1 MRCNR
6 QSPCSACLRRGKPA
20 ECIYTSSEQER
31 KDAIDYRPHA
41 GGQQARQRVARLE
54 KLVTQMRDQMRVVE
68 QTSGSVSGDTAPLNE
83 YAEDPVLPDTPGDGN
98 VGDSVG
104 KLSLTDDQTVYHG
117 STHWGTILEEIQ
129 SLKDELS
136 DDYSDAG
143 MSQESTP
150 FDPGSMVGS
159 SPTRISLLSSSP
171 SLPKEEILAMIPPR
185 KIVDRHVSNFFNAFD
200 FASSILHRD
209 RFLVEYSNFWQN
221 PSAVPVMWIGLLCS
235 IMSIS
240 AFLQL
245 QEVGAPNSYASETQ
259 ETLEAYRTLTIHCL
273 VAGDY
278 LRPTRYTIETLTLHF
293 AVDQNTNLD
302 PNIGNWILIGV
313 VVRIALRMGF
323 HRDPSHWPSIRPLEA
338 EFRRR
343 LWITLYHMD
352 FFTSTQVGLPRIIKD
367 SQCDTRAPANLFD
380 NDLSFEHDVMPPE
393 RPLTDATPFSH
404 IIQRHAIIKIA
415 AEIYDATEAG
425 PPSSATIAALGV
437 KLEKAID
444 SIPERSKY
452 RPLEISVADSP
463 VTILHRMFID
473 ILTHKATYLLHRRSF
488 TKSFVGEGNTNS
500 SGLCI
505 NAALAILEHQRRMN
519 EESQPG
525 GIMSGI
531 RWKISSSLNHE
542 FLQATMMLC
551 FALNRFHERHTDP
564 TDSYDLPRRDEI
576 IDALTIAKSLWEK
589 QANLSAEA
597 RKAGIAVNAVL
608 KQNSNI
614 LSPPSLPALVGLV
627 DPLRDHSTLIGQSTG
642 LCDQM
647 PGVALQNHLVS
658 FDFGQNMIMDPTF
671 STLDSDMGAYGSL
684 WDDFLSEPMDGN
696 QPGIC

>member
-6 QSPCSACLRRGKPA
+6 ESPCGACLRRGKPA
-20 ECIYTSSEQER
+20 ECTYTSSEQER
-31 KDAIDYRPHA
+31 KDAVDYRPHA
-41 GGQQARQRVARLE
+41 GGKQARQKVARLE

-68 QTSGSVSGDTAPLNE
+68 QTSGSVSDIAPLNE
-83 YAEDPVLPDTPGDGN
+83 YAEDPVLPDALGDGN

-104 KLSLTDDQTVYHG
+104 KLSLTDDHTVYHG

-136 DDYSDAG
+136 DDYSDTG
-143 MSQESTP
+143 MSRESTP
-150 FDPGSMVGS
+150 FDAGSMAGS

-171 SLPKEEILAMIPPR
+171 SLPKEQILTMIPPR
-185 KIVDRHVSNFFNAFD
+185 KVVDRHVSNFFNAFD

-209 RFLVEYSNFWQN
+209 RFLLEYSNFWQN

-245 QEVGAPNSYASETQ
+245 QDVAAPNSYTSEIQ
-259 ETLEAYRTLTIHCL
+259 ETLEAYRILTIHCL

-313 VVRIALRMGF
+313 VVRIALRMGL

-380 NDLSFEHDVMPPE
+380 DDLSFEHDIMPPE

-425 PPSSATIAALGV
+425 PPSSAIIAALAV

-444 SIPERSKY
+444 SIPESSKY

-473 ILTHKATYLLHRRSF
+473 ILTHKAMYLLHRRSF

-505 NAALAILEHQRRMN
+505 NAALEILEHQRRMN

-525 GIMSGI
+525 GIMFGI
-531 RWKISSSLNHE
+531 RWKVSSSLNHE

-551 FALNRFHERHTDP
+551 FALNKFHETHTDP
-564 TDSYDLPRRDEI
+564 TGSSDLPRRDEI
-576 IDALTIAKSLWEK
+576 IDALTSAKSLWEK

-597 RKAGIAVNAVL
+597 RKAGIAVTSVL

-614 LSPPSLPALVGLV
+614 LSPPSLAAFDGVGV
-627 DPLRDHSTLIGQSTG
+627 APSHEQPISMGQSTG
-642 LCDQM
+642 LSDQI
-647 PGVALQNHLVS
+647 PEVTSQIHLAG

-684 WDDFLSEPMDGN
+684 WDDFLSEPMDEN
-696 QPGIC
+696 QTGVC